1 MRRMITQA
9 VVLLAVAGAVG
20 AYFAFTRPP
29 KVGLPADLNSG
40 FAPLPVRES
49 GKAGSP
55 AAEPKAQERVGEK
68 APTNASTKAPA
79 PAQAAAPAPA
89 PAATAAA
96 PKAAAPATAPA
107 APKGGASG
115 GGASASS
122 DIMIPLARAKEIYDA
137 QEVGGRG
144 VVFVDARNWAEF
156 SAGHIRGAMWIDKKH
171 FDGAAPRKIREFL
184 PGNAVVVYCH
194 GELCTD
200 SEAVVRRLHALNLG
214 IGPFFILSDGFEA
227 WKRAGYPVDSGSE
240 VGFDV
245 R

>member
-29 KVGLPADLNSG
+29 KIGLPTDLNSG
-40 FAPLPVRES
+40 FAPLPVRDT
-49 GKAGSP
+49 GKAGPTTPPTP
-55 AAEPKAQERVGEK
+55 AAEAK
-68 APTNASTKAPA
+68 APEQAPDNAPSKTPEKPA
-79 PAQAAAPAPA
+79 EKPAEVPKTAAPVASPA
-89 PAATAAA
+89 TTPPAAGSSTAA
-96 PKAAAPATAPA
+96 
-107 APKGGASG
+107 
-115 GGASASS
+115 SAKS

-144 VVFVDARNWAEF
+144 VVFVDARNWTEF

-171 FDGAAPRKIREFL
+171 FDGATPRKIREFL

-214 IGPFFILSDGFEA
+214 IGPFFILRDGFDA

>member
-1 MRRMITQA
+1 MGHTRRTSERFCRRC
-9 VVLLAVAGAVG
+9 L
-20 AYFAFTRPP
+20 TCRRPP
-29 KVGLPADLNSG
+29 CGYDW
-40 FAPLPVRES
+40 
-49 GKAGSP
+49 
-55 AAEPKAQERVGEK
+55 
-68 APTNASTKAPA
+68 TKARSP
-79 PAQAAAPAPA
+79 
-89 PAATAAA
+89 
-96 PKAAAPATAPA
+96 
-107 APKGGASG
+107 
-115 GGASASS
+115 
-122 DIMIPLARAKEIYDA
+122 ARAKEIYDA

-144 VVFVDARNWAEF
+144 VVFVDARNWTEF

-171 FDGAAPRKIREFL
+171 FDGATPRKIREFL

-214 IGPFFILSDGFEA
+214 IGPFFILRDGFDA